1 MTCQD
6 ARPLL
11 SALIDE
17 ALPERDRAACA
28 EHVAECADCARELA
42 RLRITVD
49 LVRGIGPVRA
59 PAGFVDRV
67 VAAARAETRRSRA
80 RHDVGRG
87 WRFNVPLSAAA
98 AVLVAVIGVSLYRLT
113 PELRDATR
121 HDVPPP
127 REAPATRQE
136 LPGPPSIVTAPEP
149 GPSEIAAVSK
159 AETSRL
165 QRAAPPVASAPPATP
180 ATPAT
185 PAPPAIPAT
194 PAPPAQSPTPAVAAV
209 PPRMDAPRTPTS
221 APARTSERPAEREAR
236 AADAAAPPREVA
248 AKAAA
253 RPEPPAGASAPTPP
267 PAPSADRNVFGQMER
282 SVDSAAG
289 LPVEATLTVTALPG
303 IEGAVAD
310 VASRHRASL
319 RGRAQEA
326 DGVRLTLNVPADA
339 YVELTR
345 ALQGIGRFSGPTQ
358 PPHGTGPIELIL
370 HIGL

>member
-17 ALPERDRAACA
+17 ALPERDRAACE
-28 EHVAECADCARELA
+28 EHVAECADCARELS

-49 LVRGIGPVRA
+49 LVRGIRPVRA

-80 RHDVGRG
+80 SHDVGRG

-121 HDVPPP
+121 HDAPPP
-127 REAPATRQE
+127 REAPVTR
-136 LPGPPSIVTAPEP
+136 PESP
-149 GPSEIAAVSK
+149 GPSSVMTAPAPAPSATAALSK
-159 AETSRL
+159 AETSSV
-165 QRAAPPVASAPPATP
+165 QSAAPPVPSAPPATP
-180 ATPAT
+180 ATAAPA
-185 PAPPAIPAT
+185 
-194 PAPPAQSPTPAVAAV
+194 AQSPPPAVAVA
-209 PPRMDAPRTPTS
+209 PPRMDAASTPAS

-253 RPEPPAGASAPTPP
+253 P
-267 PAPSADRNVFGQMER
+267 PAPPAVAGAPASPAAPSGDRNVSAQMER
-282 SVDSAAG
+282 SIDSAAG
-289 LPVEATLTVTALPG
+289 LPVEATLTVSALPG

-345 ALQGIGRFSGPTQ
+345 ALQQIGRFSGPAEPPTVTQ
-358 PPHGTGPIELIL
+358 PIELIL

>member
-28 EHVAECADCARELA
+28 EHVAECTDCARELA

-121 HDVPPP
+121 HDAPP
-127 REAPATRQE
+127 RSEAPAARPESPQGSSSVVASSA
-136 LPGPPSIVTAPEP
+136 PASSATA
-149 GPSEIAAVSK
+149 ALSK
-159 AETSRL
+159 AETSSAPS
-165 QRAAPPVASAPPATP
+165 AAPPVPAAPST
-180 ATPAT
+180 TPAT
-185 PAPPAIPAT
+185 PAPPPQ
-194 PAPPAQSPTPAVAAV
+194 APPPAVAVA
-209 PPRMDAPRTPTS
+209 PPRMDAARTPAS
-221 APARTSERPAEREAR
+221 APARPSERLAERETR
-236 AADAAAPPREVA
+236 AAAAAPSREVA
-248 AKAAA
+248 AKATA
-253 RPEPPAGASAPTPP
+253 RPEPPAVAGAPAP
-267 PAPSADRNVFGQMER
+267 PAAPAADRNVSAQMEGSLDR
-282 SVDSAAG
+282 AAAH
-289 LPVEATLTVTALPG
+289 PVEATLTVTALPG

-319 RGRAQEA
+319 RGRAQEP

-345 ALQGIGRFSGPTQ
+345 ALQQIGRFTGPAE
-358 PPHGTGPIELIL
+358 PPDVTHPIELIL

>member
-6 ARPLL
+6 TRPLL

-17 ALPERDRAACA
+17 ALPERDRAACD

-42 RLRITVD
+42 RLRSTVD

-80 RHDVGRG
+80 RHDGGRG

-98 AVLVAVIGVSLYRLT
+98 AVVVAVIGVSLYRLT

-121 HDVPPP
+121 HDAPPR
-127 REAPATRQE
+127 REAPAARPESPQGSSSVVASSA
-136 LPGPPSIVTAPEP
+136 PAPSATA
-149 GPSEIAAVSK
+149 ALSK
-159 AETSRL
+159 AETSSAPS
-165 QRAAPPVASAPPATP
+165 AAPPVPVAPST
-180 ATPAT
+180 TPAT
-185 PAPPAIPAT
+185 PAPPR
-194 PAPPAQSPTPAVAAV
+194 PAVAVA
-209 PPRMDAPRTPTS
+209 PPRMDAARPPAS
-221 APARTSERPAEREAR
+221 APARTSERLAEREAR
-236 AADAAAPPREVA
+236 AADASSPSREVA

-253 RPEPPAGASAPTPP
+253 RPEPPAGAGAPASPVAPP
-267 PAPSADRNVFGQMER
+267 ADRNVTAQMER
-282 SVDSAAG
+282 SLDRAAAH
-289 LPVEATLTVTALPG
+289 LVEARLTVTALPG

-345 ALQGIGRFSGPTQ
+345 ALQQIGRFTGPAEPPDATQ
-358 PPHGTGPIELIL
+358 PIELIL